1 MGKESPNKRRQQP
14 SSSAGSPNKRRQVDP
29 EVREYLEE
37 YKHKN
42 KLLYRWDKYFP
53 HETVREYDVSLHT
66 Y

>member
-1 MGKESPNKRRQQP
+1 MGKESPSKRR
-14 SSSAGSPNKRRQVDP
+14 SNAGSPNKRRQVDP

-53 HETVREYDVSLHT
+53 HETVREYDVSSEN
-66 Y
+66 